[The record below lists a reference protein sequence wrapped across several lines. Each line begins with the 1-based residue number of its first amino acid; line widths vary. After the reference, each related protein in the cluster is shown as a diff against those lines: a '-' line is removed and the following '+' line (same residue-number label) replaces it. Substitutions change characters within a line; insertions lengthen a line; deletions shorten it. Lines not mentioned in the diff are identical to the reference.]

1 MKFLRDRSLRQIGF
15 SILILMF
22 AIYIAEYFIIRNKIN
37 VLDEVEQKLE
47 YTRTTQLS
55 SQQIS
60 LMIQRYIAGDT
71 TRRAELEAKIIHQDH
86 LIKILGNGGRIAG
99 TNIEIKPLSRL
110 PRISYDNLVEY
121 WTEYKAAVSVITD
134 RTEPVATSLQQA
146 TSTDSTNADS
156 TLQNAVPQSESQ
168 LKVASAKSIEKALI
182 KLDSHWITLS
192 NWYDLLFDDLEK
204 EVARKKSNVN
214 NWVIAIIFFDV
225 LLLTLVFYLFDRFA
239 LKPVIGLTQ
248 STAEHRQ
255 VFGLPDDE
263 IGKLSIEINET
274 LENLKDA
281 TDFVTAIG
289 QGNLDMN
296 YRETLDARYEP
307 GKNRLADSLI
317 DMQQKL
323 KLMNEEEKRRQWAN
337 EGLTKFVEIL
347 RSSSDNIHELGDKII
362 SALVKYTKSNQG
374 GLYILNDDDENNKHL
389 ELISMFAFDIKKF
402 EKQTVK
408 LGQGIL
414 GQTFLER
421 ETTYL
426 RELPDE
432 YVRIT
437 SGLGDANPKAILMV
451 PLKVDREVYGIVELA
466 SFKEYE
472 DHEIAFVERL
482 GETIASTLASV
493 RAAQKNKTLIEQFQ
507 QQTEEMRAQEEEMRQ
522 NMEELQATQEEI
534 SRKER
539 TYIARIQ
546 ELELQAGNHS
556 SKAALDELR
565 AELSRKERDYQER
578 IKNLEKELAQKP
590 VKGDDW
596 AIAEE
601 MEKTFNIQLEALRI
615 TQEELNRKIQD
626 R

>member
-22 AIYIAEYFIIRNKIN
+22 AIFLAEYFIIRYKIN
-37 VLDEVEQKLE
+37 VLDEVEQKLD
-47 YTRTTQLS
+47 YTRTTQLHN
-55 SQQIS
+55 QHIA
-60 LMIQRYIAGDT
+60 MAVQRYVTGDT
-71 TRRAELEAKIIHQDH
+71 TDRAMLEADLIKQDH
-86 LIKILGNGGRIAG
+86 LFKILGDGGRIDG
-99 TNIEIKPLSRL
+99 TLIELKPLSRL
-110 PRISYDNLVEY
+110 PRISFDNLREY
-121 WTEYKAAVSVITD
+121 WTEYKNAVRVIVDKPEQAATPTVGS
-134 RTEPVATSLQQA
+134 P
-146 TSTDSTNADS
+146 ADS
-156 TLQNAVPQSESQ
+156 AKVPPLS
-168 LKVASAKSIEKALI
+168 LEKAII
-182 KLDSHWITLS
+182 KQQSLWITIS
-192 NWYDLLFDDLEK
+192 KWYDMLFDDLEA
-204 EVARKKSNVN
+204 EVARKKSNVY
-214 NWVIAIIFFDV
+214 NWVIFIIIFD
-225 LLLTLVFYLFDRFA
+225 LLLLAAVFYLFDRYA
-239 LKPVIGLTQ
+239 LKPILNLIT
-248 STAEHRQ
+248 STNEHRQ
-255 VFGLPDDE
+255 VFGLPKDE
-263 IGKLSIEINET
+263 IGKLSVEINET

-296 YRETLDARYEP
+296 YKETLDNGYVP

-323 KLMNEEEKRRQWAN
+323 KAMNEEEKKRQWAN

-347 RSSSDNIHELGDKII
+347 RSSSDNINQLGDKII

-374 GLYILNDDDENNKHL
+374 GLYILNDDENNNKHL

-402 EKQTVK
+402 EQQTVK
-408 LGQGIL
+408 LGQGVL
-414 GQTFLER
+414 GQTFLEK

-426 RELPDE
+426 RDLPEE

-437 SGLGDANPKAILMV
+437 SGLGDANPRAILMV

-472 DHEIAFVERL
+472 DHEVAFVERL

-534 SRKER
+534 ARKEK

-546 ELELQAGNHS
+546 ELEQQAGHQS
-556 SKAALDELR
+556 QAAVDDLKADY
-565 AELSRKERDYQER
+565 SRKERDYQER
-578 IKNLEKELAQKP
+578 IKELERELAQKP
-590 VKGDDW
+590 EKGDDW
-596 AIAEE
+596 EIAAEL
-601 MEKTFNIQLEALRI
+601 EKTLSVQLEALKI
-615 TQEELNRKIQD
+615 TQEELNRKMNE